1 MLGGALDANVIIVL
15 VLSLVFLALL
25 MTFFV
30 DLFRT
35 VRKSKVELKRVK

>member
-1 MLGGALDANVIIVL
+1 MDLNVIIVM
-15 VLSLVFLALL
+15 VLSVVFLALL

-35 VRKSKVELKRVK
+35 ARKSRVELKRIK